1 MSVVEVIERQLQAY
15 NQKDAKAWAQTYA
28 LDAVQQSTDGDILAV
43 GREDIEAKIAARFE
57 EPDLHAELLNRS
69 VFENTVID
77 HERITRNFPEG
88 LGSVE
93 MLCIYTVENDLIQR
107 GIFKVLNKTLKP

>member
-107 GIFKVLNKTLKP
+107 GIFKVFNKTLKP